1 MLFHLPGSLPEAL
14 RVIGCVQRMLSD
26 LMHRTQ
32 RLTRAK
38 RVELETHDATMESLR
53 AYLESHSDT
62 RRFLA
67 VFMALHPRL
76 GENALISALSPEL
89 VITVLEHCVVPAPI
103 KYSMAFFQ

>member
-1 MLFHLPGSLPEAL
+1 MLFNLPGSAPEAL
-14 RVIGCVQRMLSD
+14 RVVGGVQRVLSD

-32 RLTRAK
+32 RLTRA
-38 RVELETHDATMESLR
+38 RRAELETHDATMESLR

-62 RRFLA
+62 HSFLA

-76 GENALISALSPEL
+76 GGDSLLSALSPEL
-89 VITVLEHCVVPAPI
+89 VITVLEYCVVPAPI